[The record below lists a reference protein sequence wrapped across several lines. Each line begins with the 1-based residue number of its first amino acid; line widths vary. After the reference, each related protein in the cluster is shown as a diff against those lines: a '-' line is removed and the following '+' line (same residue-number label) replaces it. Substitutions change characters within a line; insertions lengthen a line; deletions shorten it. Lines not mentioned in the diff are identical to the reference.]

1 MILQIPVSSW
11 ILVGLCF
18 QIGESAGGLV
28 RQKEAMID
36 DIVDSPSWPKTSFEN
51 GHDSF
56 VAPEIGNILTLIDS
70 TLVIFFL
77 VRGTLDFAGGLSHF
91 NTHRIHVWN
100 IYMKGETWLPL
111 QGEMAR

>member
-1 MILQIPVSSW
+1 MILQVPVNSW
-11 ILVGLCF
+11 IFV
-18 QIGESAGGLV
+18 GESAGGLV

-70 TLVIFFL
+70 TLVIVFL
-77 VRGTLDFAGGLSHF
+77 WYV
-91 NTHRIHVWN
+91 
-100 IYMKGETWLPL
+100 
-111 QGEMAR
+111 ARWILLVEFRTSIPIGP